1 MGNLMR
7 YRLERVGAMPAALES
22 GVLYVSDEY
31 ETAAHL
37 CACGCGSKVRTPLG
51 PTEWTVDDD
60 DEAGPSLHPSV
71 GNWQRPCR
79 SHYVIAG
86 GEVHWSNAWTDQQV
100 EAGRHGEQHRRDAYY
115 FALNRGRFGRLLDW
129 FRRIFRR

>member
-1 MGNLMR
+1 MGSLMR
-7 YRLERVGAMPAALES
+7 YRLERVDAMPAALES
-22 GVLYVSDEY
+22 GVLYVSEAY

-37 CACGCGSKVRTPLG
+37 CACGCGSKIRTPLG
-51 PTEWTVDDD
+51 VAEWTVED

-86 GEVHWSNAWTDQQV
+86 GDVHWSAAWTDRQV
-100 EAGRHGEQHRRDAYY
+100 EVGRLGEQRRREAHYAQMHRSW
-115 FALNRGRFGRLLDW
+115 FGRLVNRI
-129 FRRIFRR
+129 RRPLKR